1 MEAGNVESN
10 MASNV
15 MDQLNLNQS
24 VLVDVKEEDN
34 NEDEDAGHSTV
45 TLLDDFLAWEYIY
58 ICIVE
63 ICTWLN
69 H

>member
-45 TLLDDFLAWEYIY
+45 TLLDDFLA
-58 ICIVE
+58 
-63 ICTWLN
+63 
-69 H
+69 